1 METTLEEEEGKQTI
15 EETRVKEHLYDQKNI
30 HPVDPVP
37 FHFAGI
43 MVC

>member
-15 EETRVKEHLYDQKNI
+15 EQTRVKGHLCEYKNI
-30 HPVDPVP
+30 HPLDPVL